1 MGRPKRNL
9 PATIVAGPKE
19 RHKRAQRSQY
29 DPQAPVPE
37 GFVAKP
43 VAPKPKHHSYF
54 EFVENKEKKKKLE
67 FQVEKKTICRW

>member
-1 MGRPKRNL
+1 M
-9 PATIVAGPKE
+9 KE

-29 DPQAPVPE
+29 DPNAPVPE

-43 VAPKPKHHSYF
+43 AIPKSKHQSYF

-67 FQVEKKTICRW
+67 HKVPSDM